1 MSFETVVRP
10 FVIRTLRP
18 PAPSQLLVPEDDPSQ
33 GFAVLSGAGMEKINS
48 TYNEQSSWSKSRN
61 VETQRTVDRV
71 RIYQKEEDGTVNKEN
86 FVDVEEAKE
95 IRMVDG
101 KGVETRYQYA
111 SPVDPEDVSD
121 NDNILILEQNI
132 EKINKDYYEQNPK
145 VDDDR
150 EPNVG

>member
-71 RIYQKEEDGTVNKEN
+71 RV
-86 FVDVEEAKE
+86 F
-95 IRMVDG
+95 
-101 KGVETRYQYA
+101 
-111 SPVDPEDVSD
+111 
-121 NDNILILEQNI
+121 
-132 EKINKDYYEQNPK
+132 
-145 VDDDR
+145 
-150 EPNVG
+150 